1 MGFFMGSRCVDKR
14 KVEKVRK
21 RAARSLCTYTFTGAY
36 VRIHAAE
43 LREVCEELLR
53 RMDTGQMEM
62 EF

>member
-1 MGFFMGSRCVDKR
+1 VDKR

-43 LREVCEELLR
+43 LLEVCEELLR